1 MIAVTK
7 PPSPATP
14 SNLLPDTGEGRR
26 FAACYVLR
34 RRLASSGTDLIWL
47 AHDEVLEKEVSLHFL
62 PPEVRADLRA
72 MEALRL
78 EVKRAR
84 QFIHPQILRVYDLI
98 EEKESAAIAM
108 DCFAA
113 ESLATVL
120 SRKNGGFFEA
130 GQIKPWV
137 ASLCKTLED
146 AHKIQLLHR
155 DISPANILVDKA
167 WNVVVT
173 KFGISRVVRDAMSR
187 VGRAAELEPGLA
199 YMSPQQ
205 LDGERPTIA
214 DDVYAFGALLHELL
228 TGAAPFVG
236 KDIVP
241 QIRATPAPTIDD
253 HRAALRRSGRPIPGN
268 WEALVAACLAKDPE
282 ERPKSMA
289 EIASQLALET
299 IDVVSA
305 SASEATMSSASGGV
319 TSGQVPLA
327 PFDTQPLTKP
337 GNMPAGTTPRMGEPK
352 IETTIPP
359 HVIEPAT
366 AQTGAKPEPVKSK
379 FAGKNE
385 PFGKVQ
391 PAPKTESLGKV
402 PVAPAPSGRAAFS
415 AKALLL
421 KPERVEKTELREKAP
436 AKPTPKPEIEAG
448 VSDIAV
454 SDQYSSFDLG
464 RSSFPLTGLAA
475 AAILV
480 MIGVYGLFFYD
491 GHAAREGLEVTT
503 NNSAAQN
510 SEFTAVTN
518 PNNREDSPQ
527 SEPLP
532 KAVGSDGV
540 AAPAAAASVPVEA
553 NVAAKS
559 AALEKAQQAF
569 EAAEKAHQEAMKQ
582 KEQMEAATAQAQKE
596 LEDKTREVAPVLKAA
611 EEVVAQRKTREEETR
626 AAEVAAQQAQQIA
639 VEKARAA
646 DEAKKALAN
655 VEKEAKAKVAAQ
667 EKAAADLKELQAS
680 IEQKRERAA
689 EMAKTL
695 TGAATHREEQAAL
708 LKRTEQELAEAK
720 EAARQMAEKRRK
732 IEAEIAEARAAFE
745 KKIAEL
751 EGALKA
757 SESPPVSPAS
767 SAPPAKS
774 DTSKPPATKP
784 ATSAPIETVLVP
796 GSAAVNSTAG
806 QNPSAETLF
815 AMKTQ
820 PVKPPTTPTPEAQK
834 GGGAQGGVENSLGMK
849 FLPVGDVLFSIWQ
862 TRVKD
867 FESFARATGLKST
880 VWRDPG
886 FRQGPDHPVVNVTWR
901 EAIAFCKWLTAKEQ
915 KEGLLAQN
923 QEYRLPYDL
932 EWSKAV
938 DLPEE
943 TGKTPEA
950 RDMGVP
956 DLYPWGN
963 SWPPA
968 TGAGNYTGEET
979 GSDMAIKGYDDG
991 FAWTSPVGS
1000 FARNKYGLYDMGGNV
1015 WQWCM
1020 DGWNAEQKEKVLRG
1034 ASWSNGEL
1042 KLSLLSSCRLHSP
1055 PDSSTDNYGFRCVLA
1070 PTESSKSSKK

>member
-1 MIAVTK
+1 
-7 PPSPATP
+7 
-14 SNLLPDTGEGRR
+14 
-26 FAACYVLR
+26 
-34 RRLASSGTDLIWL
+34 
-47 AHDEVLEKEVSLHFL
+47 VLEKEVSLHFL

-72 MEALRL
+72 MEGLRL

-120 SRKNGGFFEA
+120 SRKDGGFFEA
-130 GQIKPWV
+130 RQIKPWV

-146 AHKIQLLHR
+146 AHKIQLLHQ

-173 KFGISRVVRDAMSR
+173 KFGISRLIRDAESR
-187 VGRAAELEPGLA
+187 VRGGGEPDPGLA

-205 LDGERPTIA
+205 LDGDRPTIA

-228 TGAAPFVG
+228 SGAAPFVG

-241 QIRATPAPTIDD
+241 QIRRTPAPTIAD
-253 HRAALRRSGRPIPGN
+253 HRAALRRSGGPIPAN

-282 ERPKSMA
+282 QRPKSMA
-289 EIASQLALET
+289 EVASQLALET

-305 SASEATMSSASGGV
+305 PAPEATMPPAAGGV
-319 TSGQVPLA
+319 TSGQIPVA
-327 PFDTQPLTKP
+327 PFVTPPLTKA
-337 GNMPAGTTPRMGEPK
+337 GNTAGRTAPRMPEPK
-352 IETTIPP
+352 IETTIAP
-359 HVIEPAT
+359 HVFAAAT
-366 AQTGAKPEPVKSK
+366 PKAVAKPEPVKSA
-379 FAGKNE
+379 FLGKHE
-385 PFGKVQ
+385 LLGKAQ
-391 PAPKTESLGKV
+391 PVPKTESLGKV
-402 PVAPAPSGRAAFS
+402 LVAAPPSGRTGS
-415 AKALLL
+415 SMKALPL
-421 KPERVEKTELREKAP
+421 KPERVEKTELREKP
-436 AKPTPKPEIEAG
+436 PGKPSPPKPEVEPD

-480 MIGVYGLFFYD
+480 MIGVYGLFFYEP
-491 GHAAREGLEVTT
+491 GRAAREGLEVTT
-503 NNSAAQN
+503 NNSAAQD

-518 PNNREDSPQ
+518 SNNGEDSPPPSQ
-527 SEPLP
+527 KTL
-532 KAVGSDGV
+532 GSDAV
-540 AAPAAAASVPVEA
+540 AASPADASVPVAA

-569 EAAEKAHQEAMKQ
+569 EAAEKAHQEVMKQ
-582 KEQMEAATAQAQKE
+582 KEQVEAATAQAQKE
-596 LEDKTREVAPVLKAA
+596 LEDKTREAAPVLKAA
-611 EEVVAQRKTREEETR
+611 EEVVAQRKAREEQMR
-626 AAEVAAQQAQQIA
+626 AAEVAAQQAQQMA
-639 VEKARAA
+639 VEKARVA
-646 DEAKKALAN
+646 DEAKKTLAN
-655 VEKEAKAKVAAQ
+655 VEKEEKAKVVAQ
-667 EKAAADLKELQAS
+667 EKAESELKELEAS
-680 IEQKRERAA
+680 IEEKRRRAA
-689 EMAKTL
+689 EMAKAL
-695 TGAATHREEQAAL
+695 IGAATHREEQAAL
-708 LKRTEQELAEAK
+708 VKQTGQELAEAK
-720 EAARQMAEKRRK
+720 IAAQKAAEEAARQMAEKRRK

-751 EGALKA
+751 ERALKA
-757 SESPPVSPAS
+757 SDGAPVTPADS
-767 SAPPAKS
+767 GPPARP
-774 DTSKPPATKP
+774 DTSKPPAPKP
-784 ATSAPIETVLVP
+784 VTSAPIETVAVP
-796 GSAAVNSTAG
+796 GSASAAVNSAAG
-806 QNPSAETLF
+806 KNPFAETLF

-820 PVKPPTTPTPEAQK
+820 PGKPPTTPTPEAQK
-834 GGGAQGGVENSLGMK
+834 GGGAQAGFENSLGMK
-849 FLPVGDVLFSIWQ
+849 FLPVGDVLFCIWQ

-867 FESFARATGLKST
+867 FEPFARATGLKST

-963 SWPPA
+963 GWPPPN
-968 TGAGNYTGEET
+968 GAGNYTGEET

-1000 FARNKYGLYDMGGNV
+1000 FAGNKYGLYDMGGNV
-1015 WQWCM
+1015 WQWCI

-1034 ASWSNGEL
+1034 ASWSNGAL
-1042 KLSLLSSCRLHSP
+1042 KLNLLSSCRLHSP

-1070 PTESSKSSKK
+1070 ATESSKSSKK